1 MSEHRLYSVA
11 EIATLLGSTPK
22 AVRAMVYRGALPAYR
37 LGGKL
42 YFKWQDIEKAL
53 KPVGDKR
60 AGGRGQANHQ
70 KEVSP

>member
-37 LGGKL
+37 LGGETL
-42 YFKWQDIEKAL
+42 LQMARHRESFKACWW
-53 KPVGDKR
+53 
-60 AGGRGQANHQ
+60 
-70 KEVSP
+70 